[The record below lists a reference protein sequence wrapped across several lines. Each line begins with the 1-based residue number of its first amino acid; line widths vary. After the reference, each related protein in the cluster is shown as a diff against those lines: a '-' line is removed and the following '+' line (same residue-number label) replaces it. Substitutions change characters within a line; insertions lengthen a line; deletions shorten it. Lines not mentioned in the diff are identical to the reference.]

1 MNNLEVRK
9 LLIIGIL
16 GKGESSDYY
25 ITELFRKGGTA
36 PPYRFKRAKICVFA
50 EKGLKMDLNVQKKGF
65 RTR

>member
-25 ITELFRKGGTA
+25 ATALFRKGGTA
-36 PPYRFKRAKICVFA
+36 PLIASN
-50 EKGLKMDLNVQKKGF
+50 ELKFVLLQKKD
-65 RTR
+65 